1 MKVIVF
7 VKQIKHV
14 YAQTGSDPRGNF
26 IGPDDIVR
34 IMNPLDEL
42 AVEEA
47 LRIKGRFEDTEVA
60 VISLGDGS
68 AEDGLRKCLSMG
80 TDEAIHIY
88 DEEYEKLDAWMTAT
102 VLAASVRDRDFQ
114 VILCGRRAIDDNG
127 GLVGP
132 YVAEILGIPHVSGVV
147 KLEMDGESKGVLVHR
162 VVERGNREVME
173 CTIPALFTV
182 EKGIN
187 VPRYPALPGILRA
200 QIQPIGRLEIED
212 LKLPLKPFGPAL
224 NLTETIS
231 LSNPKPKKRSGGLA
245 DATLSASDRLRLV
258 MGGGDT
264 ETKGESTLVEG
275 GTDEA
280 LSEIERVLRESG
292 ILPE

>member
-1 MKVIVF
+1 MEIIVF

-14 YAQTGSDPRGNF
+14 YAQTGTDPKGNF

-34 IMNPLDEL
+34 ITNPLDEL

-47 LRIKGRFEDTEVA
+47 LRIKERHGDTEA
-60 VISLGDGS
+60 IVISLGDRS

-80 TDEAIHIY
+80 ADKAIHIY
-88 DEEYEKLDAWMTAT
+88 EEDYGKLDAWMTAMA
-102 VLAASVRDRDFQ
+102 LAYSIRDRDFQ
-114 VILCGRRAIDDNG
+114 LVFCGIRAIDDNR

-132 YVAEILGIPHVSGVV
+132 YVAEILKIPHVSGVV
-147 KLEMDGESKGVLVHR
+147 RLEIHGEGKRVLVHR
-162 VVERGNREVME
+162 AVEKGNREVME

-187 VPRYPALPGILRA
+187 VPRYPTLPGILRA
-200 QIQPIGRLEIED
+200 QNHPIERLDIED
-212 LKLPLKPFGPAL
+212 LKLPLKPFSPGV

-231 LSNPKPKKRSGGLA
+231 FSNPKPKKRSGGLA
-245 DATLSASDRLRLV
+245 DAALSASDRLRLV

-264 ETKGESTLVEG
+264 ETQGDSTLVEG
-275 GTDEA
+275 STDKA
-280 LSEIERVLRESG
+280 LSEIERVLKENG
-292 ILPE
+292 ILSE

>member
-1 MKVIVF
+1 MKIIVF
-7 VKQIKHV
+7 VKGIKYV
-14 YAQTGSDPRGNF
+14 YAQTGTDPKANF

-34 IMNPLDEL
+34 IINPLDEL
-42 AVEEA
+42 ALEEA
-47 LRIKGRFEDTEVA
+47 LRIKERQAGTEVL

-80 TDEAIHIY
+80 ADEAIHIY
-88 DEEYEKLDAWMTAT
+88 DEDYGELDAWMTAT
-102 VLAASVRDRDFQ
+102 ALASSIRDRDFKL
-114 VILCGRRAIDDNG
+114 ILCGRRAIDDNG

-132 YVAEILGIPHVSGVV
+132 YIAEIVGIPHVSGVV
-147 KLEMDGESKGVLVHR
+147 KLEIDEGGGGVLVHR
-162 VVERGNREVME
+162 AVERGSREVME

-187 VPRYPALPGILRA
+187 VPRYPTLPGILRA
-200 QIQPIGRLEIED
+200 QKQAIQRVEIKD
-212 LKLPLKPFGPAL
+212 LKFPLKSFGPAL
-224 NLTETIS
+224 NLTDTIS
-231 LSNPKPKKRSGGLA
+231 VSNPKPKKRSGGLA
-245 DATLSASDRLRLV
+245 DATLSASDRLRLM

-292 ILPE
+292 IFPE

>member
-1 MKVIVF
+1 MKIIVF
-7 VKQIKHV
+7 VKGIKYV
-14 YAQTGSDPRGNF
+14 YAQTGTDPKANF

-34 IMNPLDEL
+34 IINPLDEL
-42 AVEEA
+42 ALEEA
-47 LRIKGRFEDTEVA
+47 LRFKEGYKDAEVI

-80 TDEAIHIY
+80 ADEAIHIY
-88 DEEYEKLDAWMTAT
+88 DEGYEELDAWMTAT
-102 VLAASVRDRDFQ
+102 VLAYSIRNRHFRL
-114 VILCGRRAIDDNG
+114 IFCGSRAIDDNN

-132 YVAEILGIPHVSGVV
+132 YIAEILKIPHVSRVV
-147 KLEMDGESKGVLVHR
+147 KLEIDGGGEGVLVQR
-162 VVERGNREVME
+162 AIERGNREVME
-173 CTIPALFTV
+173 WTMPALFTV

-187 VPRYPALPGILRA
+187 VPRYPTLPGILRA
-200 QIQPIGRLEIED
+200 QKQAIQRVEIKD
-212 LKLPLKPFGPAL
+212 LKLPLKSFGPVH

-245 DATLSASDRLRLV
+245 DATLSASDRLRLM

-292 ILPE
+292 IFPE

>member
-1 MKVIVF
+1 MKIIVF
-7 VKQIKHV
+7 VKGIKYV
-14 YAQTGSDPRGNF
+14 YAQTGTDPKANF

-34 IMNPLDEL
+34 IINPLDEL
-42 AVEEA
+42 ALEEA
-47 LRIKGRFEDTEVA
+47 LRIKERQAGTEVL

-80 TDEAIHIY
+80 ADEAIHIY
-88 DEEYEKLDAWMTAT
+88 DEGYGELDAWMTAT
-102 VLAASVRDRDFQ
+102 ALASSIRDRDFKL
-114 VILCGRRAIDDNG
+114 ILCGRRAIDDNG

-132 YVAEILGIPHVSGVV
+132 YIAEILGIPHVSGVV
-147 KLEMDGESKGVLVHR
+147 KLEIDGGGGGVLVHR
-162 VVERGNREVME
+162 AVERGNREVME

-187 VPRYPALPGILRA
+187 VPRYPTLPGILRA
-200 QIQPIGRLEIED
+200 QKQAIQRVEIKD
-212 LKLPLKPFGPAL
+212 LKFPLKAFGPAL

-245 DATLSASDRLRLV
+245 DATLSASDRLRLM

-264 ETKGESTLVEG
+264 GTKGESTLVEG
-275 GTDEA
+275 DTDEA

-292 ILPE
+292 IFPE

>member
-1 MKVIVF
+1 MRVIVF

-14 YAQTGSDPRGNF
+14 YAQTGTDPKRNF

-42 AVEEA
+42 ALEEA
-47 LRIKGRFEDTEVA
+47 LRIKERHGNTEVIA
-60 VISLGDGS
+60 ISLGDES
-68 AEDGLRKCLSMG
+68 AEDGLRKCLCMG
-80 TDEAIHIY
+80 ADKATHIFN
-88 DEEYEKLDAWMTAT
+88 DEYEKLDAWMTAT
-102 VLAASVRDRDFQ
+102 VLASSIRDRDFQ
-114 VILCGRRAIDDNG
+114 LVLCGRRAIDDNG

-132 YVAEILGIPHVSGVV
+132 YVAEIVGIPHISGVV
-147 KLEMDGESKGVLVHR
+147 KLEINGEGKGVLVQR
-162 VVERGNREVME
+162 AVEKGNREVME

-187 VPRYPALPGILRA
+187 VPRYPTLPGILTA
-200 QIQPIGRLEIED
+200 QNQPIERLEIEN
-212 LKLPLKPFGPAL
+212 LKLPLKPFSPAL

-275 GTDEA
+275 GTSEA

>member
-1 MKVIVF
+1 MKVV
-7 VKQIKHV
+7 VLAKQVKHV
-14 YAQTGSDPRGNF
+14 YAQTGTDPKGNF

-34 IMNPLDEL
+34 IINPLDEL
-42 AVEEA
+42 ALEEA
-47 LRIKGRFEDTEVA
+47 LRIKERNGDTEVT

-80 TDEAIHIY
+80 ADKAIHIY
-88 DEEYEKLDAWMTAT
+88 DEDYGELDAWMTAT
-102 VLAASVRDRDFQ
+102 ALAYSIRDRDFKL
-114 VILCGRRAIDDNG
+114 ILGGRRAIDDNG

-147 KLEMDGESKGVLVHR
+147 KLELDGEGEGVLVHR
-162 VVERGNREVME
+162 AVERGNREVME
-173 CTIPALFTV
+173 CSIPALFTV

-187 VPRYPALPGILRA
+187 VPRYPTLPGILRA
-200 QIQPIGRLEIED
+200 ENQPIERVEIED
-212 LKLPLKPFGPAL
+212 LNLPLKPFGPAR

-245 DATLSASDRLRLV
+245 DAALSASDRLRLV

>member
-7 VKQIKHV
+7 VKGIEYV
-14 YAQTGSDPRGNF
+14 YAQTGSDPKGNF

-34 IMNPLDEL
+34 IINPLDEL
-42 AVEEA
+42 ALEEA
-47 LRIKGRFEDTEVA
+47 LRVKGRHGDTEVI
-60 VISLGDGS
+60 VVSLGNGF

-80 TDEAIHIY
+80 ADKAIHIY
-88 DEEYEKLDAWMTAT
+88 DQDYRKLDAWMTAMA
-102 VLAASVRDRDFQ
+102 LAYAIRKRDFQ
-114 VILCGRRAIDDNG
+114 LILCGRRAIDDNR

-132 YVAEILGIPHVSGVV
+132 YIAEILKIPHVSGVV
-147 KLEMDGESKGVLVHR
+147 KLEIHGEGGEVLVHR
-162 VVERGNREVME
+162 AVERGNREIME

-187 VPRYPALPGILRA
+187 TPRYPTLPEILRA
-200 QIQPIGRLEIED
+200 QNQPIERLEIED

-231 LSNPKPKKRSGGLA
+231 FLNPKPKKRSGGLA
-245 DATLSASDRLRLV
+245 DAALSASDRLRLV
-258 MGGGDT
+258 MGGGDR
-264 ETKGESTLVEG
+264 ETQGESTLVEG

-280 LSEIERVLRESG
+280 LSEIERVLKENA
-292 ILPE
+292 ILSE

>member
-7 VKQIKHV
+7 VKGIKHV
-14 YAQTGSDPRGNF
+14 YAQTGTDPKGNF

-47 LRIKGRFEDTEVA
+47 LRIKERQGDTEVIA
-60 VISLGDGS
+60 ISLGDGP
-68 AEDGLRKCLSMG
+68 AENGLRKCLSMG
-80 TDEAIHIY
+80 ADEAIHIY
-88 DEEYEKLDAWMTAT
+88 DEGYGELDAWMTAT
-102 VLAASVRDRDFQ
+102 ALASSIRDRDFKL
-114 VILCGRRAIDDNG
+114 ILCGRRASDDNG

-147 KLEMDGESKGVLVHR
+147 KLEMDGKGEGVVVHR
-162 VVERGNREVME
+162 SVERGNREVME
-173 CTIPALFTV
+173 CTIPALFTL

-187 VPRYPALPGILRA
+187 IPRYPTLPGILRA
-200 QIQPIGRLEIED
+200 QKQAIQRVEIKD
-212 LKLPLKPFGPAL
+212 LRLPLNSFGPAH
-224 NLTETIS
+224 NVTVTIS
-231 LSNPKPKKRSGGLA
+231 LSNPKPRKRSGGLA
-245 DATLSASDRLRLV
+245 DATLAASDRLKLV

-264 ETKGESTLVEG
+264 QTKEESTLVEG

-280 LSEIERVLRESG
+280 LSEIERVLRENG
-292 ILPE
+292 ILPA

>member
-1 MKVIVF
+1 MKIIVF
-7 VKQIKHV
+7 VKAIKYV
-14 YAQTGSDPRGNF
+14 YAQTGTDPKANF

-34 IMNPLDEL
+34 IINPLDEL
-42 AVEEA
+42 ALEEA
-47 LRIKGRFEDTEVA
+47 LRIKERQAGTDVL

-80 TDEAIHIY
+80 ADEAIHIY
-88 DEEYEKLDAWMTAT
+88 DEGYGELDAWMTAT
-102 VLAASVRDRDFQ
+102 ALASSIRNRDFKL
-114 VILCGRRAIDDNG
+114 ILCGRRAIDDNG

-132 YVAEILGIPHVSGVV
+132 YIAEILGIPHVSGVV
-147 KLEMDGESKGVLVHR
+147 KLEIDGGGEGVLVHR
-162 VVERGNREVME
+162 AVERGNREVME
-173 CTIPALFTV
+173 CTIPGLFTV

-187 VPRYPALPGILRA
+187 VPRYPTLPGILRA
-200 QIQPIGRLEIED
+200 QKQAIQRVEIKD
-212 LKLPLKPFGPAL
+212 LKFPLKSFGPAL

-231 LSNPKPKKRSGGLA
+231 VSNPKPKKRSGGLA
-245 DATLSASDRLRLV
+245 DATLSASDRLRLM

-292 ILPE
+292 IFPE

>member
-1 MKVIVF
+1 
-7 VKQIKHV
+7 V
-14 YAQTGSDPRGNF
+14 YAQTGTDPKGNF
-26 IGPDDIVR
+26 IGPDDFVR
-34 IMNPLDEL
+34 IINPLDEL

-47 LRIKGRFEDTEVA
+47 LRIKERFEDTEVA

-68 AEDGLRKCLSMG
+68 AEDGLRKCLSRG
-80 TDEAIHIY
+80 ADEAIHIY
-88 DEEYEKLDAWMTAT
+88 DEDYGELDAWMTAT
-102 VLAASVRDRDFQ
+102 VLASSIRDRDFQ
-114 VILCGRRAIDDNG
+114 LVLCGRRAIDDNG

-147 KLEMDGESKGVLVHR
+147 KLEMDGESKRVLVHR

-187 VPRYPALPGILRA
+187 VPRYPTLPGILRA
-200 QIQPIGRLEIED
+200 QKQVIQRVEIRDLE
-212 LKLPLKPFGPAL
+212 LPLKSFGPAL

>member
-14 YAQTGSDPRGNF
+14 YAQTGTDPKGNF

-34 IMNPLDEL
+34 IINPLDEL

-47 LRIKGRFEDTEVA
+47 LRIKERYEDTEVA

-80 TDEAIHIY
+80 ADKAIHIC
-88 DEEYEKLDAWMTAT
+88 DEEYENLDAWMTAT
-102 VLAASVRDRDFQ
+102 VLASFVRDRDFQ
-114 VILCGRRAIDDNG
+114 LILCGRRAMDDNG

-132 YVAEILGIPHVSGVV
+132 YIAEILGIPHVSGVV
-147 KLEMDGESKGVLVHR
+147 KLQIDGEGKGVVVHR
-162 VVERGNREVME
+162 VVERGNREIME

-187 VPRYPALPGILRA
+187 VPRYPTLPGILRA
-200 QIQPIGRLEIED
+200 QIQPIERLEIED
-212 LKLPLKPFGPAL
+212 LKLPLKPFSPAL

-280 LSEIERVLRESG
+280 LSEVERVLRESG

>member
-14 YAQTGSDPRGNF
+14 YAQTGTDPKGNF

-47 LRIKGRFEDTEVA
+47 LRIKERQGDTEVIA
-60 VISLGDGS
+60 ISLGDGPT
-68 AEDGLRKCLSMG
+68 EDVLRKCLFMG
-80 TDEAIHIY
+80 ADKVIHIY

-102 VLAASVRDRDFQ
+102 VLASSIRDRDFQ
-114 VILCGRRAIDDNG
+114 LVLCGRRAMDDNG

-132 YVAEILGIPHVSGVV
+132 YIAEILGIPHVSGVV
-147 KLEMDGESKGVLVHR
+147 KLEMDGKRKGVVVQR
-162 VVERGNREVME
+162 AVERGNREIME
-173 CTIPALFTV
+173 CTIPSLFAV

-187 VPRYPALPGILRA
+187 VPRYPTLPGILRA
-200 QIQPIGRLEIED
+200 QNQPIERLEIGD
-212 LKLPLKPFGPAL
+212 LKLPLKRFGPAL

-245 DATLSASDRLRLV
+245 DAKLSVSDRLRLV

-280 LSEIERVLRESG
+280 LSGIERVLRESG
-292 ILPE
+292 ILPA